1 MYCSSY
7 NHIKGRTFVS
17 IGILGTKLGMTQIFD
32 DTGKAIPVTVIQA
45 GPCPITQI
53 KTESTDGYNA
63 IQLGYK
69 QTKSKNL
76 TKPELGHLNKTNNS
90 ALRFLQ
96 EFSINSIESIEMDK
110 NITVDVFNDG
120 QTVDIRGYSIGRG
133 FTGYQKRHN
142 FKRGPMT
149 HGSKNHRLPGSIGAG
164 STPGRVY
171 PGTRMAGRKGA
182 TKVTIRGL
190 QIVKVDSERSLL
202 VVKGSV
208 PGKPGGL
215 LRITPVTKA

>member
-1 MYCSSY
+1 M
-7 NHIKGRTFVS
+7 S

-32 DTGKAIPVTVIQA
+32 ETGNAIPVTIIQA

-53 KTESTDGYNA
+53 KTKATDGYNA
-63 IQLGYK
+63 IQVGYRE
-69 QTKSKNL
+69 TKEKNL
-76 TKPELGHLNKTNNS
+76 TKAQLGHLQKTKNS
-90 ALRFLQ
+90 ALRVLQ
-96 EFSINSIESIEMDK
+96 EFSVESADSIEIEK
-110 NITVDVFNDG
+110 PLTVELFNDN
-120 QTVDIRGYSIGRG
+120 DIVNIQGYSIGRG
-133 FTGYQKRHN
+133 FSGYQKRHN
-142 FKRGPMT
+142 FARGPMS

-182 TKVTIRGL
+182 SKTTIRGL

-202 VVKGSV
+202 IVKGSV

-215 LRITPVTKA
+215 LTIVKKV

>member
-1 MYCSSY
+1 M
-7 NHIKGRTFVS
+7 S

-32 DTGKAIPVTVIQA
+32 ETGNAIPVTIIQA

-53 KTESTDGYNA
+53 KTKETDGYNA
-63 IQLGYK
+63 IQVGYRE
-69 QTKSKNL
+69 TKEKNL
-76 TKPELGHLNKTNNS
+76 TKAQLGHLQKTKNS
-90 ALRFLQ
+90 ALRVLQ
-96 EFSINSIESIEMDK
+96 EFPINSADSIEIEK
-110 NITVDVFNDG
+110 PVTVELFNDN
-120 QTVDIRGYSIGRG
+120 DIVNIQGYSIGRG
-133 FTGYQKRHN
+133 FSGYQKRHN
-142 FKRGPMT
+142 FARGPMS

-182 TKVTIRGL
+182 SKTTIRGL

-202 VVKGSV
+202 IVKGSV

-215 LRITPVTKA
+215 LTIVKKV